1 MIRVK
6 FITTALFLFFVGT
19 VGVSAQNV
27 TARVAGLEENKE
39 YMTLL
44 KKDEGLRSRTDS
56 LMGVMRGVRSS
67 LSKNAELRDSLTQQ
81 RADSLLVI
89 LSDAESAIYA
99 ARAEKMKLIDQIN
112 AIEQNHVLKSM
123 GNIGDAQSAQGSK
136 SIYNN
141 AYFVKSFE
149 PEDYKM
155 LMEVHSK
162 EKTAYEYAQNYTA
175 NYLKIKTLYDKYL
188 VAQSEAEAESV
199 YADMAGVMDEN
210 MILNRQLQKL
220 WAEIYDQK
228 VYVYSYFLEKE
239 GREDILQL
247 VENQMAEAR
256 QEKLNSIDNCVSESV
271 ADYCLQKPIALNYE
285 MYVAKLLNL
294 TSAMDSLSAAARV
307 VRKVDYRMPKI
318 DFERRSFVDYAPIEF
333 SSRSPYNAQNPI
345 PECVVYEYGTIYR
358 ILLGTYKYKQA
369 VNIFRGASP
378 LAIETLEDGRFS
390 YYAGGLKTRAE
401 AEKAVEIMKKKGFRN
416 PEIVE
421 WCDGRKTNLSD
432 VNGGEPIAYRI
443 EIKGGEL
450 DDMIHEVIE
459 TMASESQITKIAEES
474 FIVGIFDSKAIA
486 ERLAQAIAKCN
497 ESLDVKVVELKP
509 ESDEENEEDDEV

>member
-6 FITTALFLFFVGT
+6 FITATLLFFLAGT
-19 VGVSAQNV
+19 VELSAQNV
-27 TARVAGLEENKE
+27 VARVAGLEENKD
-39 YMTLL
+39 YMELL
-44 KKDEGLRSRTDS
+44 RGDERLRSRTDS
-56 LMGVMRGVRSS
+56 LMGVIRQVRSS
-67 LSKNAELRDSLTQQ
+67 LSKNAELRDSLYQQ
-81 RADSLLVI
+81 RADSLLLV
-89 LSDAESAIYA
+89 LSDAESAVYA
-99 ARAEKMKLIDQIN
+99 TRAEKMKFIDQIN

-141 AYFVKSFE
+141 AYFKKSIE
-149 PEDYKM
+149 AEDFKM
-155 LMEVHSK
+155 LMDVHAK
-162 EKTAYEYAQNYTA
+162 EKTAQEYSQTYAA
-175 NYLKIKTLYDKYL
+175 NYLKIKTLYDKYI
-188 VAQSEAEAESV
+188 VAQSEADAEAV
-199 YADMAGVMDEN
+199 YAEMSGVMDDN
-210 MILNRQLQKL
+210 MILNKQLQKL
-220 WAEIYDQK
+220 WTEIYDQK

-247 VENQMAEAR
+247 VENQMTEAR

-294 TSAMDSLSAAARV
+294 TSAMDSLSVAARA
-307 VRKVDYRMPKI
+307 VRKIDYRMPKI

-378 LAIETLEDGRFS
+378 LSIETLEDGRFS

-421 WCDGRKTNLSD
+421 WCDSRKTNLSD
-432 VNGGEPIAYRI
+432 VNGGEPITYRI

-459 TMASESQITKIAEES
+459 TMAAESQITKIAEDS
-474 FIVGIFDSKAIA
+474 FIIGTFDSKAIA

-509 ESDEENEEDDEV
+509 ESDEENEEDDEA

>member
-247 VENQMAEAR
+247 VENQMTEAR

-318 DFERRSFVDYAPIEF
+318 DF
-333 SSRSPYNAQNPI
+333 
-345 PECVVYEYGTIYR
+345 
-358 ILLGTYKYKQA
+358 
-369 VNIFRGASP
+369 
-378 LAIETLEDGRFS
+378 
-390 YYAGGLKTRAE
+390 
-401 AEKAVEIMKKKGFRN
+401 
-416 PEIVE
+416 
-421 WCDGRKTNLSD
+421 
-432 VNGGEPIAYRI
+432 
-443 EIKGGEL
+443 
-450 DDMIHEVIE
+450 
-459 TMASESQITKIAEES
+459 
-474 FIVGIFDSKAIA
+474 
-486 ERLAQAIAKCN
+486 
-497 ESLDVKVVELKP
+497 
-509 ESDEENEEDDEV
+509 

>member
-6 FITTALFLFFVGT
+6 FITTALFLFFVGA
-19 VGVSAQNV
+19 VSVSAQNV

-188 VAQSEAEAESV
+188 VAQSESEAESV

-247 VENQMAEAR
+247 VENQMTEAR

-432 VNGGEPIAYRI
+432 VNGGEPITYRI

-459 TMASESQITKIAEES
+459 TMAAESQITKIAEES

-509 ESDEENEEDDEV
+509 ESDEENKEDDEA

>member
-19 VGVSAQNV
+19 VSVSAQNV

-188 VAQSEAEAESV
+188 VAQSESEAESV

-247 VENQMAEAR
+247 VENQMTEAR

-378 LAIETLEDGRFS
+378 LTIETLEDGRFS

-432 VNGGEPIAYRI
+432 VNGGEPITYRI

-459 TMASESQITKIAEES
+459 TMAAESQITKIAEES
-474 FIVGIFDSKAIA
+474 FIVGIFDSKAVA
-486 ERLAQAIAKCN
+486 ERLAQAIGKCN
-497 ESLDVKVVELKP
+497 ESLEVTVVELKP
-509 ESDEENEEDDEV
+509 ESDSENEEDEEA

>member
-67 LSKNAELRDSLTQQ
+67 LSKNTELRDSLTQQ

-256 QEKLNSIDNCVSESV
+256 QEKLNSIDNCVSESL

-432 VNGGEPIAYRI
+432 VNGGEPITYRI

-459 TMASESQITKIAEES
+459 TMAAESQITKIAEES

-509 ESDEENEEDDEV
+509 ESDEENKEDDEA

>member
-220 WAEIYDQK
+220 WAEVYDQK

-333 SSRSPYNAQNPI
+333 SSRSPYDAQNPI

-390 YYAGGLKTRAE
+390 YYAGGHNTRAE
-401 AEKAVEIMKKKGFRN
+401 ADKAVEIMKKKGFRN

-432 VNGGEPIAYRI
+432 VNGGEPITYRI

-459 TMASESQITKIAEES
+459 TMAAESQIAEES

-509 ESDEENEEDDEV
+509 ESDEENEEDEEV

>member
-6 FITTALFLFFVGT
+6 FIATTLLFMAIGAADL
-19 VGVSAQNV
+19 SAQSV
-27 TARVAGLEENKE
+27 VARVSGLESNNE
-39 YMTLL
+39 YMSLL
-44 KKDEGLRSRTDS
+44 RKDESLRSKTDS
-56 LMGVMRGVRSS
+56 LMGVIRGVRAS
-67 LSKNAELRDSLTQQ
+67 LSKNSEQRDSLSQH
-81 RADSLLVI
+81 RADSMLLL
-89 LSDAESAIYA
+89 LSDTESAVYA
-99 ARAEKMKLIDQIN
+99 TRAEKMKLIDQIN
-112 AIEQNHVLKSM
+112 AIEQEHVLKSV
-123 GNIGDAQSAQGSK
+123 GKIGDAESAQESK

-141 AYFVKSFE
+141 AYFKKSLD
-149 PEDYKM
+149 PEDYRM
-155 LMEVHSK
+155 LIEINAK
-162 EKTAYEYAQNYTA
+162 EKVAYDYAQIYA
-175 NYLKIKTLYDKYL
+175 GNYLKIKTLYDKYV
-188 VAQSEAEAESV
+188 VAQSEADAEAV
-199 YADMAGVMDEN
+199 YAEMSGVMDDN
-210 MILNRQLQKL
+210 MILNKQLQKL
-220 WAEIYDQK
+220 WTEIYDQK

-239 GREDILQL
+239 GREDILEIT
-247 VENQMAEAR
+247 ENQMMEAR
-256 QEKLNSIDNCVSESV
+256 QEKLNSIDNCISEPV

-294 TSAMDSLSAAARV
+294 TSAIDSLSAASRA
-307 VRKVDYRMPKI
+307 VRKLDYRMPKI

-333 SSRSPYNAQNPI
+333 SARSPYNSQNPI

-390 YYAGGLKTRAE
+390 YYAGGLRTRTE

-432 VNGGEPIAYRI
+432 MDGGEVVTYRI

-459 TMASESQITKIAEES
+459 TMAEDSQITKIADDQ
-474 FIVGIFDSKAIA
+474 FIVGTFDSKAIA
-486 ERLAQAIAKCN
+486 DRLAQAIGKCN
-497 ESLDVKVVELKP
+497 EALEVSVVELKP
-509 ESDEENEEDDEV
+509 QPEEDEAEEEE

>member
-6 FITTALFLFFVGT
+6 FITTTLFLFFVGT
-19 VGVSAQNV
+19 VGVSAQSV

-56 LMGVMRGVRSS
+56 LMGVMRNVRSS

-123 GNIGDAQSAQGSK
+123 GNIGNAQSAQGSK

-162 EKTAYEYAQNYTA
+162 EKTAYEYAQTYTA

-188 VAQSEAEAESV
+188 VAQSEADAESV

-247 VENQMAEAR
+247 AENQMTEAR

-333 SSRSPYNAQNPI
+333 SSRSPYNSQNPI
-345 PECVVYEYGTIYR
+345 SECIIYEYGTIYR

-390 YYAGGLKTRAE
+390 YYVGGLKTRAE

-432 VNGGEPIAYRI
+432 VNEGEPITYRI

-459 TMASESQITKIAEES
+459 TMAEGSQITKIAEES
-474 FIVGIFDSKAIA
+474 FIIGPFDSKAVA
-486 ERLAQAIAKCN
+486 ERLAQAIGKCN
-497 ESLDVKVVELKP
+497 ELLEVAVVELKP
-509 ESDEENEEDDEV
+509 ESDSEDTEDEE

>member
-6 FITTALFLFFVGT
+6 FITTTLFLFFVGT

-141 AYFVKSFE
+141 AYFVKSFD

-294 TSAMDSLSAAARV
+294 TSAMDSISAAARV

-432 VNGGEPIAYRI
+432 VNGGEPITYRI
-443 EIKGGEL
+443 EI
-450 DDMIHEVIE
+450 
-459 TMASESQITKIAEES
+459 
-474 FIVGIFDSKAIA
+474 
-486 ERLAQAIAKCN
+486 
-497 ESLDVKVVELKP
+497 
-509 ESDEENEEDDEV
+509 

>member
-6 FITTALFLFFVGT
+6 FITTALFLFFVGA
-19 VGVSAQNV
+19 VSVSAQNV

-112 AIEQNHVLKSM
+112 AIEQNYVLKSM

-247 VENQMAEAR
+247 VENQMTEAR

-294 TSAMDSLSAAARV
+294 TSAMDSLSTAARV

-432 VNGGEPIAYRI
+432 VNGGEPITYRI

-459 TMASESQITKIAEES
+459 TMAAESQITKIAEES

-509 ESDEENEEDDEV
+509 ESDEENEEDEEV